1 MKTVLRVELKFN
13 KFIEMGIIKKNTTTT
28 SSKPPSS
35 SSQDNAAGVVGN
47 SCASTHFLSNN
58 LSAHGMI
65 NPLSEDAS
73 EVHQNLLNQKQAKGA
88 KNKIFSSSSH
98 RPPSATTVRCGL
110 GSWLANKSG
119 GTSEHWGHVTVV
131 NVVFYILCVAAIGC
145 SVYLNYRQSFL
156 EERLR
161 YMHHLDER
169 LTHVEARLESVFQQL
184 PLAPAQLRQP
194 RGVHHR
200 RRVSPAING
209 FFSTTEKEFHA
220 SSTLALSG
228 SEEVD
233 SDESVEFEDM
243 KSVVRKLSLEV
254 QGMQRLRRDVSHL
267 KLTRQQR
274 QTAIEQ
280 SPEDICSCPPG
291 ECSVPLWN
299 E

>member
-1 MKTVLRVELKFN
+1 M
-13 KFIEMGIIKKNTTTT
+13 
-28 SSKPPSS
+28 
-35 SSQDNAAGVVGN
+35 
-47 SCASTHFLSNN
+47 
-58 LSAHGMI
+58 
-65 NPLSEDAS
+65 
-73 EVHQNLLNQKQAKGA
+73 HQNLLNQKQSTAKGA
-88 KNKIFSSSSH
+88 KNKIISSSRSH
-98 RPPSATTVRCGL
+98 PPPRATTVRCGL

-184 PLAPAQLRQP
+184 PLAPAQLQQQQQP
-194 RGVHHR
+194 RVHHR

-280 SPEDICSCPPG
+280 SPDICSCPPG
-291 ECSVPLWN
+291 EWFIVVWN
-299 E
+299 K